1 MAALYGSTG
10 MRKRSILLLASLL
23 LVAGILL
30 VLSICIVFGGQAD
43 CNEPSAALGSKS
55 EEENPVHIP
64 PPDEPVFMEITIT
77 AGEETLDGVL
87 FDNDTAKAIAAMLPL
102 TVDLWHPA
110 QGFARAF
117 HLPEQVPDA
126 AQRTRQYEQGG
137 LAYWFEGPSVAI
149 FYGDHLQETIVPVVT
164 VGRLTDGVEL
174 FEDYGG
180 SITISPKAE
189 AAQ

>member
-10 MRKRSILLLASLL
+10 MRKRSIFLLASLL

-30 VLSICIVFGGQAD
+30 VLSICTVFGGQAGR
-43 CNEPSAALGSKS
+43 NEPSAPLGSD
-55 EEENPVHIP
+55 EETPVHIP

-87 FDNDTAKAIAAMLPL
+87 FDNDTARAIADMLPL

-117 HLPEQVPDA
+117 NLPEQVPDA